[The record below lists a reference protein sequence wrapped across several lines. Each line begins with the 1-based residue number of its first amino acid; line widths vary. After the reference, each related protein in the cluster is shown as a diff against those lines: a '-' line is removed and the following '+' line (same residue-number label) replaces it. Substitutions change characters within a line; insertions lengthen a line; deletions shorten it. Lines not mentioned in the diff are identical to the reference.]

1 MSVQHRVMAQEG
13 VDHKMVV
20 GEGCR
25 GFGSTPPTRAA
36 SAHLVGRKD
45 GKALIN

>member
-1 MSVQHRVMAQEG
+1 MNAQHHVMAQGG
-13 VDHKMVV
+13 VDHRMVV

-36 SAHLVGRKD
+36 SAHPVGRKD
-45 GKALIN
+45 GKALMS